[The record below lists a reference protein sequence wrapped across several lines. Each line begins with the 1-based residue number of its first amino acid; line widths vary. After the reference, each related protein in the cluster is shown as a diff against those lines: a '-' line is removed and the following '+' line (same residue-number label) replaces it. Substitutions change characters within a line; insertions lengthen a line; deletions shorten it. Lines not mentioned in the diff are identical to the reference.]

1 MKIDS
6 NIFDHCSKTL
16 YDDTKKNEGYTIV
29 EMDFDNNV
37 AEDTNFN
44 SLQSAL
50 DEFKNICM
58 EIHYNN
64 K

>member
-6 NIFDHCSKTL
+6 KIFDHYSITL